1 MQYMGRIGLTLG
13 TIALAGL
20 VYSAPASAAEGGVKV
35 GFLNCNVASGFGF
48 IFGSSREVKCTY
60 SPAPGKAET
69 YKGKITK
76 FGVDI
81 GYLNAAVMVW
91 AVFAPTADLKPGSLA
106 GDYAGVTG
114 SATVGVGVGANVLVG
129 GSNNS
134 FTLQPLSI
142 EGSTGLNV
150 AAGIASL
157 TLESVKPKAKAKA
170 KAK

>member
-1 MQYMGRIGLTLG
+1 MKYIGPIGLTLG

-20 VYSAPASAAEGGVKV
+20 IYSSPASAAEGGVKA

-60 SPAPGKAET
+60 SPTQGKAEA

-81 GYLNAAVMVW
+81 GYLHAAVMVW

-106 GDYAGVTG
+106 GDYAGVSG

-134 FTLQPLSI
+134 FSLQPVSI

-150 AAGIASL
+150 AAGIASMS
-157 TLESVKPKAKAKA
+157 LESVKPKAKNKA
-170 KAK
+170 KTK

>member
-1 MQYMGRIGLTLG
+1 MKYMRRIGLTLG

-20 VYSAPASAAEGGVKV
+20 VYSAPASAAEGGVKS

-60 SPAPGKAET
+60 SAAPGKAES

-91 AVFAPTADLKPGSLA
+91 AVFAPAADLKPGSLA

-134 FTLQPLSI
+134 FTLQPVSI

-157 TLESVKPKAKAKA
+157 SLEAVKPAAKAKA
-170 KAK
+170 KSK

>member
-1 MQYMGRIGLTLG
+1 MKYLVRIGLTLG

-20 VYSAPASAAEGGVKV
+20 VYSGPASAAEGGVKT
-35 GFLNCNVASGFGF
+35 GFLTCNVASGFGF

-60 SPAPGKAET
+60 SPAPGKGET

-91 AVFAPTADLKPGSLA
+91 AVFAPTVDLKPGRLA

-129 GSNNS
+129 GSNNT
-134 FTLQPLSI
+134 FTLQPVSI

-157 TLESVKPKAKAKA
+157 TLESVKTKDKAKPKAK
-170 KAK
+170 